1 MIWIN
6 PEGTITGS
14 FASTQYVD
22 DAIAAI
28 ELMPGPAGKD
38 GQDGKDGEPGKDGEN
53 GKDYVLTEND
63 KDAIAELV
71 VAKLPVY
78 KGEVV

>member
-38 GQDGKDGEPGKDGEN
+38 GQDGKDGEPGKDGE
-53 GKDYVLTEND
+53 DYVLTEDD
-63 KDAIAELV
+63 KADIAEIVLDL
-71 VAKLPVY
+71 LPAAEGV
-78 KGEVV
+78 KV